1 MKRLTISVTVAI
13 YTMLVAHAGLFDKI
27 NKASSGLIDVK
38 VTREEGRNEDEPTAA
53 MGKGHMSHKKS
64 YAVDKEA
71 LGRRLQQFTFR
82 EDFQSIRNV
91 AERNRIANQIT
102 AMRSRLAFLP
112 AKDKKGHAIS
122 ELNAL
127 LAQEAGILAQVA
139 KLVTEQKAELERVAA
154 EQKAEAERIAAEK
167 AAREKAERERM
178 AAEQKAEAERIA
190 AEKAAREKAERERMA
205 AEQKAEAER
214 IAAEKAAREKAE
226 RIAVERKNEA
236 ERKVPFEKTAAER
249 NLQANSARDEVGKSG
264 SENTAQTP
272 AVLVD
277 AAPSGKEPIQVFRKP
292 DADGIAAN
300 GTRVSASGA
309 NAETRIGKGV
319 NILEQK
325 PLLIAMGV
333 WLTTLVLGC
342 LIAWLSKKPVTENLQ
357 KGTRACY
364 FINRWDYVPA
374 FLSVAVLLA
383 LPFCLK
389 NAEVGHVWA
398 SALMVTC
405 GVTLLAV
412 NWWALL
418 KSNVSWGWALMMLP
432 FRIIMGMLGPLLP
445 VASAFMALAGISMA
459 SEGSQR
465 IGNAQARIHA
475 QHGWSTARDRRD
487 ISDGKNSIGA
497 AIAMAIFSAIFGWL
511 SKRLWMSINTRTR
524 SLVGWESW
532 D

>member
-139 KLVTEQKAELERVAA
+139 KLVTEQKAELERV
-154 EQKAEAERIAAEK
+154 
-167 AAREKAERERM
+167 